1 MGNKNAP
8 SAESYADSVR
18 AVVKEQQIEVA
29 TLARMKEL
37 VFLRRQQ
44 GNLFEID
51 ALERRKRESR
61 VRGALQQM
69 RRAGEC
75 ALIDKAK
82 YRFFI

>member
-1 MGNKNAP
+1 MRKNNDP

-18 AVVKEQQIEVA
+18 AVVKEQRIEVA

-51 ALERRKRESR
+51 DLERRKRESR

-69 RRAGEC
+69 RRCGEC
-75 ALIDKAK
+75 ALIDKEK